1 MNNNVHSR
9 NEELNAMAIVKELH
23 RNISTLKSV
32 FISNGGVQKQSG
44 SLNQLEKVGADLRM
58 GREYHR

>member
-1 MNNNVHSR
+1 
-9 NEELNAMAIVKELH
+9 MAIVKELL

-32 FISNGGVQKQSG
+32 FISNGGVQKQTG
-44 SLNQLEKVGADLRM
+44 SVHQLEKVGADLRM